1 MRDLKDKQGV
11 TVSIAKISGTDSF
24 AGMIEATPRI
34 IRRWRLRKAQEK
46 MQENP
51 GVFYW
56 GLEQLEQ
63 DIKNADDFDDWPA
76 REVWN
81 ATVKT
86 RKFLGAVDDMYHY
99 ENKQLDIF
107 WYQEGGDPMEMLRLI
122 ISSIDFSALCITE
135 VAKEYDCF
143 MD

>member
-11 TVSIAKISGTDSF
+11 IVSIANISGTDSF
-24 AGMIEATPRI
+24 DGMTEATPRM

-56 GLEQLEQ
+56 GLEQLDK
-63 DIKNADDFDDWPA
+63 DIKNADTFDDWPA
-76 REVWN
+76 REAWN

-86 RKFLGAVDDMYHY
+86 RKFLGAVGDMYHY

-107 WYQEGGDPMEMLRLI
+107 WYQEGDDPMETLRLI
-122 ISSIDFSALCITE
+122 VSSIDFSALCSTE
-135 VAKEYDCF
+135 VVKEYDCF
-143 MD
+143 MG